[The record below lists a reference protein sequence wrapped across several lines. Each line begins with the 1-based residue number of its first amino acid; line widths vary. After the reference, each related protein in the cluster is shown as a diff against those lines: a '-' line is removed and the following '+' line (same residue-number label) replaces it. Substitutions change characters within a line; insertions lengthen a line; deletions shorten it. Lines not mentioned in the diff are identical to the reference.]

1 MTFTELALGAT
12 NTQTGTVADFDRS
25 SHSAVQVKQE
35 LMENLSTLERKEL
48 GNNAQGKTHGHKTHF
63 SFHFWKNFMSPR
75 RNKPVTKIAYRSLN
89 IKLVVTI
96 NQSVKPL
103 YFFLK
108 KKINNIIKP
117 RNLCS
122 LLYILNCEN

>member
-1 MTFTELALGAT
+1 M
-12 NTQTGTVADFDRS
+12 
-25 SHSAVQVKQE
+25 QVKQE
-35 LMENLSTLERKEL
+35 LVENLSTLERKEL
-48 GNNAQGKTHGHKTHF
+48 CNNAQGKTLGHITHF

-103 YFFLK
+103 HFFLK
-108 KKINNIIKP
+108 KLINNVMKT

-122 LLYILNCEN
+122 LLYILNFEN